1 MIGGVTMPVIK
12 WQGRDVDGLE
22 VRFRSNHEEWNDY
35 TLEDGSNIRMKAV
48 VSEIVRLDGEYDGEG
63 NPVYLVKSTNV
74 MVIKA
79 PDNLKRGAQNRSI

>member
-1 MIGGVTMPVIK
+1 MPVIK

-35 TLEDGSNIRMKAV
+35 TLEDGSSIRMKAV
-48 VSEIVRLDGEYDGEG
+48 VSEIIRLEGEFDSEG

-74 MVIKA
+74 LVIKA
-79 PDNLKRGAQNRSI
+79 PDNLKRGAQNR

>member
-1 MIGGVTMPVIK
+1 MPVIK

-35 TLEDGSNIRMKAV
+35 TLEDGTSLRMKAV
-48 VSEIVRLDGEYDGEG
+48 VSEIVRLDGEFDNEG

-74 MVIKA
+74 LVIKA
-79 PDNLKRGAQNRSI
+79 PDNLKKGAQNQRNP

>member
-1 MIGGVTMPVIK
+1 MPNIK
-12 WQGRDVDGLE
+12 WQGRDVDGQE

-48 VSEIVRLDGEYDGEG
+48 VSEIVRLDGEHDAEG

-74 MVIKA
+74 LVIKA
-79 PDNLKRGAQNRSI
+79 PDNLKRGAPRNI

>member
-1 MIGGVTMPVIK
+1 MPTIK

-48 VSEIVRLDGEYDGEG
+48 VSEIVRLDGEYDAEG

-74 MVIKA
+74 LVIKA
-79 PDNLKRGAQNRSI
+79 PDNLKRGATRNI

>member
-1 MIGGVTMPVIK
+1 MPTIK

-48 VSEIVRLDGEYDGEG
+48 VSEIVRLDGEYDSEG

-74 MVIKA
+74 LVIKA
-79 PDNLKRGAQNRSI
+79 PDNLKRGAHRNI

>member
-1 MIGGVTMPVIK
+1 MPNIK

-48 VSEIVRLDGEYDGEG
+48 VSEIVRLDGEFDGEG
-63 NPVYLVKSTNV
+63 NPIYLVKSTNV
-74 MVIKA
+74 LVIKA
-79 PDNLKRGAQNRSI
+79 PDNLKKGTSRNI

>member
-1 MIGGVTMPVIK
+1 MPVIK

-35 TLEDGSNIRMKAV
+35 TLEDGTSLRMKAV
-48 VSEIVRLDGEYDGEG
+48 VSEIVRLDGEFDNEG

-74 MVIKA
+74 LVIKA
-79 PDNLKRGAQNRSI
+79 PDNMKKGAHRPN

>member
-1 MIGGVTMPVIK
+1 MPVIK

-35 TLEDGSNIRMKAV
+35 TLEDGTSIRMKAV
-48 VSEIVRLDGEYDGEG
+48 VSEVIRLDGEYDGEG

-74 MVIKA
+74 LVTKA
-79 PDNLKRGAQNRSI
+79 PDNLKRGAQNRPI